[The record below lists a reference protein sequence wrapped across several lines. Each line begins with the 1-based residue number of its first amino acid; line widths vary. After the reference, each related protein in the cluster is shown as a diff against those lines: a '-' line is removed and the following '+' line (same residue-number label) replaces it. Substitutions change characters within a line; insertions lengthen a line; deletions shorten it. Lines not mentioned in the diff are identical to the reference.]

1 MAVVMAADYSMA
13 GPPKKWTLQECI
25 DYAIANNISLQQS
38 ELSKRSAEEDVK
50 QAKSELMPTLNFS
63 TNHAVGYRPWVNSG
77 VSTVTNGTVATSV
90 NKTYYNGLK
99 SATIIQYTIK
109 GRFMSR

>member
-50 QAKSELMPTLNFS
+50 QAKSELMPREFGIIILCNKPAFI
-63 TNHAVGYRPWVNSG
+63 NDVN
-77 VSTVTNGTVATSV
+77 
-90 NKTYYNGLK
+90 
-99 SATIIQYTIK
+99 IE
-109 GRFMSR
+109 